1 MKKHS
6 KGRRKLLIAAAGTA
20 AMASGLAAFF
30 VLSRLSGSAAG
41 ALLHPDDGR
50 VVSLGSEIYAEHC
63 ASCHGRRL
71 EGHAEWQ
78 VRDAEGY
85 LPAPPHDETGHTW
98 HHPDKLLFD
107 ITKLGVA
114 EAAELEGYQ
123 TRMPA
128 FQGVLTDEEI
138 VAVLSFIKAQWPE
151 QIRQRHDA
159 MNRRFHQRQEAESE

>member
-1 MKKHS
+1 MKTHS
-6 KGRRKLLIAAAGTA
+6 KCKRNLLFAAAGTVA
-20 AMASGLAAFF
+20 IASGLAALLL
-30 VLSRLSGSAAG
+30 LSWLPVWAAG
-41 ALLHPDDGR
+41 ALLHPEDRR

-63 ASCHGRRL
+63 ASCHGKSL
-71 EGHAEWQ
+71 EGHPEWQ
-78 VRDAEGY
+78 VRDEQGY

-114 EAAELEGYQ
+114 EAAKLEDYR

-128 FQGVLTDEEI
+128 FESMLTDEEI

-151 QIRQRHDA
+151 QVRQRHDE
-159 MNRRFHQRQEAESE
+159 MNRRFQQRQQAGE

>member
-6 KGRRKLLIAAAGTA
+6 KGRRNLLIAAAGTA
-20 AMASGLAAFF
+20 AMASELAAFF

-41 ALLHPDDGR
+41 ALLHPGDRSCLAWKRNLRGALR
-50 VVSLGSEIYAEHC
+50 V
-63 ASCHGRRL
+63 CHGRNL
-71 EGHAEWQ
+71 EGHPKWQ
-78 VRDAEGY
+78 IRDAEGY
-85 LPAPPHDETGHTW
+85 LPAPPHDEMGHTW

-114 EAAELEGYQ
+114 EAAKMQGYQ

-128 FQGVLTDEEI
+128 FEGVLTDKEI

-151 QIRQRHDA
+151 HVRQRHDE
-159 MNRRFHQRQEAESE
+159 MNRRFQQRQEAAE